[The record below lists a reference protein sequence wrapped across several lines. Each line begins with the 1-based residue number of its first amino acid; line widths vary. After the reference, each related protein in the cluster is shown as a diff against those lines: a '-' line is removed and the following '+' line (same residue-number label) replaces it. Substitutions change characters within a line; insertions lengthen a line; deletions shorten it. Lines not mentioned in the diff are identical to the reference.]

1 MYTEIAC
8 GPVIGELSGQ
18 DDEEAW
24 PLTKVTVILEPS
36 FLPLYVD
43 ELLGR
48 KSSAPETRVFPLSTL
63 TEDVVAVQI
72 VPEQVVQSGLGESP
86 RL

>member
-36 FLPLYVD
+36 FLALYVV
-43 ELLGR
+43 EALG
-48 KSSAPETRVFPLSTL
+48 TRSPHPVRVLPSRILTL
-63 TEDVVAVQI
+63 AAAAVQV
-72 VPEQVVQSGLGESP
+72 VPEQAKQSGLGESP